1 MLSPG
6 TQFGKYTIESV
17 VGQGGAGVV
26 YRALDTNLERI
37 VALKL
42 INDDLYSSQKFRESL
57 TSEARKAARI
67 DSPFVVRVWE
77 HSTIDNHLYIAM
89 EFVSGEDL
97 RTADKRFDIPEK
109 VELTSQITEGIR
121 AAHSEGLVHRDLKPE
136 NIRVTPANRVK
147 ILDFGLAKTIEADA
161 AEDFESIEG
170 SLYYLSPEQLAGD
183 PITFCSDLFSF
194 GAILYEMF
202 TGERPFEG
210 EYPASIVYSI
220 LHEDPAPPDTR
231 ISGLPDWLTP
241 LIMKLLAKDAADRFE
256 TIDSVMEYVESSRK
270 GQQTAIQ
277 SEYSDPR
284 QKVTVIDL
292 KNLSGDPSWDY
303 FCSGFTE
310 DVIREVSRRTDL
322 VISAE
327 PSGAQQKDVREMFTR
342 YHCDYMIMGS
352 LLKWQDN
359 IRLSLSIYGSNGDKL
374 ISGDTYEG
382 SSSDL
387 FTLLSRSAE
396 AAAESLAKV
405 TGRETIAV
413 VSAPTADVTAYDFY
427 LKGRNYYQSNKAEDL
442 EFAAKMYAKALSVD
456 SNMALA
462 HAGLSDVYTFQYMA
476 YYDRTHER
484 IEAAKVEAF
493 EALRIDPTLPEG
505 HRSLGRYHMFTN
517 DYERA
522 EGCFKSAVSFNPKY
536 AVGYRTLGWLKRTA
550 GKYEE
555 ALIYTKKALEMA
567 PTDLETLLLLSL
579 ISIDQRNYTPAVATL
594 QRAIELGPDYGRAY
608 YNLGTVYLRLGVLEL
623 ALENFESAIK
633 FKGDPNCF
641 IDAGLV
647 HLIQKQYG
655 SARKRFE
662 ESIAEGYLPFVAH
675 YFIGLSERL
684 QNHTDGAVRSFEA
697 TLQLTDQSTNIGE
710 VNLHIL
716 VYRAMALA
724 GLERFDESRAILD
737 SLAETTGEQGEILFD
752 MARCYA
758 LLGEQTTAQSYIG
771 RACVAHAGPS
781 EREARLDPHFIGMTF
796 E

>member
-6 TQFGKYTIESV
+6 TQFGKYSIESV

-26 YRALDTNLERI
+26 YRALDTNLERT

-42 INDDLYSSQKFRESL
+42 INDDLYSSEKFRESL

-67 DSPFVVRVWE
+67 DSPYVVRVWE
-77 HSTIDNHLYIAM
+77 HSTIDNHPYIAM
-89 EFVSGEDL
+89 EFVTGEDL
-97 RTADKRFDIPEK
+97 RSADKRFAVPEK
-109 VELTSQITEGIR
+109 VELTSQMSEGIR

-136 NIRVTPANRVK
+136 NIRVTPANKVK

-170 SLYYLSPEQLAGD
+170 SLYYLSPEQLSGE

-194 GAILYEMF
+194 GTILYEMF

-220 LHEDPAPPDTR
+220 LHEDPAPPDSR
-231 ISGLPDWLTP
+231 VSDLPGWLTP
-241 LIMKLLAKDAADRFE
+241 LIMKLLSKDSSDRFD
-256 TIDSVMEYVESSRK
+256 TIENVIEYIESSRL
-270 GQQTAIQ
+270 GQRTTIQ
-277 SEYSDPR
+277 SEYSNPR

-322 VISAE
+322 IISAE
-327 PSGAQQKDVREMFTR
+327 PSGAQQKNIRDMFSN

-359 IRLSLSIYGSNGDKL
+359 IRLSLSIYGDGGDKL

-382 SSSDL
+382 SASGL
-387 FTLLSRSAE
+387 FTLLSQSAE
-396 AAAESLAKV
+396 SAAEALAKV

-413 VSAPTADVTAYDFY
+413 ATAPSADVTAYDFY
-427 LKGRNYYQSNKAEDL
+427 LKGRNYYQTNKAEDL
-442 EFAAKMYAKALSVD
+442 EFAAKMFTKALSID
-456 SNMALA
+456 SNLALA

-484 IEAAKVEAF
+484 IDAAKDEALK
-493 EALRIDPTLPEG
+493 ALRIDPTLPEG

-517 DYERA
+517 DFERA

-555 ALIYTKKALEMA
+555 ALSYTKKALEMA

-623 ALENFESAIK
+623 ALENFDTAIK

-641 IDAGLV
+641 LDAGLI
-647 HLIQKQYG
+647 HLIQKQY
-655 SARKRFE
+655 SPARKRFE
-662 ESIAEGYLPFVAH
+662 ESIAEGYLPFIAH

-684 QNHTDGAVRSFEA
+684 QNHTDESVLAFEKS
-697 TLQLTDQSTNIGE
+697 LQLTEQSDNGEE

-716 VYRAMALA
+716 VYRALALA
-724 GLERFDESRAILD
+724 GLGRVYESRAILD
-737 SLAETTGEQGEILFD
+737 RLVESSGEQGEILID

-758 LLGEQTTAQSYIG
+758 LLGEQTTAKSYIA

-781 EREARLDPHFIGMTF
+781 EREARLDPHFTGILF

>member
-1 MLSPG
+1 MLSAG

-67 DSPFVVRVWE
+67 DSPYVVRVWE
-77 HSTIDNHLYIAM
+77 HSTIDNHPYIAM
-89 EFVSGEDL
+89 EFVTGEDL
-97 RTADKRFDIPEK
+97 RSADKRFDQEQKI
-109 VELTSQITEGIR
+109 ELTAQITEGIR
-121 AAHSEGLVHRDLKPE
+121 AAHTEGLVHRDLKPE
-136 NIRVTPANRVK
+136 NIRVTPANKVK
-147 ILDFGLAKTIEADA
+147 ILDFGLAKTVEADA

-170 SLYYLSPEQLAGD
+170 SLYYLSPEQLSGESV
-183 PITFCSDLFSF
+183 TFCSDLFSF
-194 GAILYEMF
+194 GTILYELY
-202 TGERPFEG
+202 TGVRPFEG

-220 LHEDPAPPDTR
+220 LHEDPVPPDEKV
-231 ISGLPDWLTP
+231 SGLPAWLTP

-256 TIDSVMEYVESSRK
+256 TIESVIEYIESSRK

-277 SEYSDPR
+277 TEYSDPR

-292 KNLSGDPSWDY
+292 KNLSGDASWDY

-322 VISAE
+322 VVSAE
-327 PSGAQQKDVREMFTR
+327 PAGAQQRDIRDMFTR

-359 IRLSLSIYGSNGDKL
+359 IRLSLSIYGSGGDKL

-382 SSSDL
+382 EASGL
-387 FTLLSRSAE
+387 FNLLSRSAS

-405 TGRETIAV
+405 TGRETIEVAA
-413 VSAPTADVTAYDFY
+413 APAADVTAYDFY
-427 LKGRNYYQSNKAEDL
+427 LKGRNYYQSNKADDL
-442 EFAAKMYAKALSVD
+442 AFAAKMYTKALSID
-456 SNMALA
+456 SNLALA

-484 IEAAKVEAF
+484 IEAAKAEALK
-493 EALRIDPTLPEG
+493 ALRIDPTLPEA
-505 HRSLGRYHMFTN
+505 HRSLGRYHMFTG

-555 ALIYTKKALEMA
+555 ALAYTKKALEMS

-623 ALENFESAIK
+623 ALENFDSAIK

-641 IDAGLV
+641 VDAGLV
-647 HLIQKQYG
+647 HLVQKQYG
-655 SARKRFE
+655 AARKRFE
-662 ESIAEGYLPFVAH
+662 ESIAEGYFPFIAY
-675 YFIGLSERL
+675 YFIGLNERL
-684 QNHTDGAVRSFEA
+684 QNHSVESVKAFEQ
-697 TLQLTDQSTNIGE
+697 TIQLTEQSANSEE

-724 GLERFDESRAILD
+724 GLNRFDESRAILD
-737 SLAETTGEQGEILFD
+737 NLVAISVEQGEILFD

-758 LLGEQTTAQSYIG
+758 LLGEQTTSQSYIS